1 MYIFLLI
8 ILLFIALLDILLKK
22 NFFVYFSAIIL
33 AIIAGIR
40 GEYVGIDT
48 EAYINDYNA
57 VLKGFSPMNS
67 TEFGFVGLEKIFS
80 ALNFPVWLFL
90 LFISILTFFILCYCF
105 VEFSGYFAGLV
116 MAYYYARFY
125 ISRDFNQ
132 IRSSLS
138 AALILVSLK
147 YVKEKK
153 LVKFIFIILIGNLIH
168 SGTWIALVIYPSYF
182 FIWKKLKSKILIL
195 YPLILSFFII
205 LSQTISPILE
215 KFAQS
220 LDKGSVYITSEYYT
234 QGSGLSNPVM
244 WMQIF
249 ISLIA
254 VYLGVKFSTQENEN
268 LKLVITSYIFST
280 LILVLFNQYRMLGG
294 RLSTMFATV
303 EPLVVLFSL
312 NLIKIS
318 KIVRIVSFI
327 CIIIIIF
334 ILINYIG
341 GLIPELY
348 PYYISV

>member
-1 MYIFLLI
+1 M
-8 ILLFIALLDILLKK
+8 
-22 NFFVYFSAIIL
+22 
-33 AIIAGIR
+33 
-40 GEYVGIDT
+40 
-48 EAYINDYNA
+48 
-57 VLKGFSPMNS
+57 
-67 TEFGFVGLEKIFS
+67 
-80 ALNFPVWLFL
+80 
-90 LFISILTFFILCYCF
+90 
-105 VEFSGYFAGLV
+105 
-116 MAYYYARFY
+116 
-125 ISRDFNQ
+125 
-132 IRSSLS
+132 
-138 AALILVSLK
+138 
-147 YVKEKK
+147 
-153 LVKFIFIILIGNLIH
+153 
-168 SGTWIALVIYPSYF
+168 
-182 FIWKKLKSKILIL
+182 
-195 YPLILSFFII
+195 SFFII

-268 LKLVITSYIFST
+268 LKLVITSYIIST

-318 KIVRIVSFI
+318 KIVKIVSFI

>member
-268 LKLVITSYIFST
+268 LKLVITSYIIST

-341 GLIPELY
+341 GVIPELY

>member
-33 AIIAGIR
+33 AITAGIR

-268 LKLVITSYIFST
+268 LKLVITSYIIST

-318 KIVRIVSFI
+318 KIVKIVSFI